1 MDKLKSIIK
10 QTLKEVSIH
19 KGIDGQ
25 FDTALQWIWLF
36 GGKELLKNKLE
47 IYSPSNEFRTF
58 KKAMETGKITIQ
70 DLDKATQGE
79 HGQADNIAFSQTA
92 VWKQDLKPYLDNYN
106 QEKFNNLNIDLEE
119 ESGTGGGA
127 SAGAFS
133 PGEGPQTAEKVKKE
147 GTDAAYKKNTNSKG
161 TTNNIYVKNFKY
173 KLVNQKALNKQAKGI
188 EVKQMWKEN
197 VNEAQL
203 DVDAYIDSLN
213 IDKPELKTFIK
224 SRLEGFDTL
233 EQKLNELLPLLQNAK
248 QKTLDYYKNNPNFNV
263 LYGTDLANDYLN
275 DLINLFKD

>member
-10 QTLKEVSIH
+10 DTLK
-19 KGIDGQ
+19 
-25 FDTALQWIWLF
+25 
-36 GGKELLKNKLE
+36 
-47 IYSPSNEFRTF
+47 
-58 KKAMETGKITIQ
+58 KI
-70 DLDKATQGE
+70 
-79 HGQADNIAFSQTA
+79 S
-92 VWKQDLKPYLDNYN
+92 
-106 QEKFNNLNIDLEE
+106 E

-127 SAGAFS
+127 SAGSFT
-133 PGEGPQTAEKVKKE
+133 PGGGPQT
-147 GTDAAYKKNTNSKG
+147 GTPAAYRKNTNSKG
-161 TTNNIYVKNFKY
+161 TKNIYYY
-173 KLVNQKALNKQAKGI
+173 KLGYKPVNQKKLNQQAKGI

-203 DVDAYIDSLN
+203 DVDTYIDSLN
-213 IDKPELKTFIK
+213 IDTPELKTFIK

-248 QKTLDYYKNNPNFNV
+248 EKTLNYYKDNPNFNV

>member
-133 PGEGPQTAEKVKKE
+133 PGEGPQTATKA

-161 TTNNIYVKNFKY
+161 TTNNYYY
-173 KLVNQKALNKQAKGI
+173 KLGYKPVNQKKLNQQAKGI

-213 IDKPELKTFIK
+213 IDTPELKIFIK

>member
-203 DVDAYIDSLN
+203 DIDAYIDSLN

>member
-10 QTLKEVSIH
+10 DTLK
-19 KGIDGQ
+19 
-25 FDTALQWIWLF
+25 
-36 GGKELLKNKLE
+36 
-47 IYSPSNEFRTF
+47 
-58 KKAMETGKITIQ
+58 KI
-70 DLDKATQGE
+70 
-79 HGQADNIAFSQTA
+79 S
-92 VWKQDLKPYLDNYN
+92 
-106 QEKFNNLNIDLEE
+106 E

-127 SAGAFS
+127 LAGSFT
-133 PGEGPQTAEKVKKE
+133 PGEGPQTATLA

-161 TTNNIYVKNFKY
+161 TTKNYYY
-173 KLVNQKALNKQAKGI
+173 KLGYKPVNQKKLNQQAKGI

-224 SRLEGFDTL
+224 SRLDGFDTL

-248 QKTLDYYKNNPNFNV
+248 QRTLDYYKNKPNFNV

-275 DLINLFKD
+275 DLIDLFKN

>member
-1 MDKLKSIIK
+1 MDKLKRIIK
-10 QTLKEVSIH
+10 QVM
-19 KGIDGQ
+19 
-25 FDTALQWIWLF
+25 
-36 GGKELLKNKLE
+36 
-47 IYSPSNEFRTF
+47 R
-58 KKAMETGKITIQ
+58 
-70 DLDKATQGE
+70 
-79 HGQADNIAFSQTA
+79 
-92 VWKQDLKPYLDNYN
+92 
-106 QEKFNNLNIDLEE
+106 E

-127 SAGAFS
+127 SAGAFI
-133 PGEGPQTAEKVKKE
+133 PGDGPQTATKVE
-147 GTDAAYKKNTNSKG
+147 TDEAYNKNTNSKG
-161 TTNNIYVKNFKY
+161 TKNIYYY
-173 KLVNQKALNKQAKGI
+173 KLGYKPVNQKKLNQQAKGI

-213 IDKPELKTFIK
+213 IDTPELKTFIK

-248 QKTLDYYKNNPNFNV
+248 EKTLNYYKNNPNFNV

>member
-1 MDKLKSIIK
+1 
-10 QTLKEVSIH
+10 V
-19 KGIDGQ
+19 
-25 FDTALQWIWLF
+25 
-36 GGKELLKNKLE
+36 
-47 IYSPSNEFRTF
+47 
-58 KKAMETGKITIQ
+58 
-70 DLDKATQGE
+70 
-79 HGQADNIAFSQTA
+79 
-92 VWKQDLKPYLDNYN
+92 
-106 QEKFNNLNIDLEE
+106 
-119 ESGTGGGA
+119 
-127 SAGAFS
+127 
-133 PGEGPQTAEKVKKE
+133 
-147 GTDAAYKKNTNSKG
+147 
-161 TTNNIYVKNFKY
+161 
-173 KLVNQKALNKQAKGI
+173 KGI

-213 IDKPELKTFIK
+213 IDTPELKIFIK

>member
-1 MDKLKSIIK
+1 MDKLRSIIK
-10 QTLKEVSIH
+10 QVM
-19 KGIDGQ
+19 
-25 FDTALQWIWLF
+25 
-36 GGKELLKNKLE
+36 
-47 IYSPSNEFRTF
+47 R
-58 KKAMETGKITIQ
+58 
-70 DLDKATQGE
+70 
-79 HGQADNIAFSQTA
+79 
-92 VWKQDLKPYLDNYN
+92 
-106 QEKFNNLNIDLEE
+106 E

-133 PGEGPQTAEKVKKE
+133 PGEGPQTATKA

-161 TTNNIYVKNFKY
+161 TTNNYYY
-173 KLVNQKALNKQAKGI
+173 KLGYKPV
-188 EVKQMWKEN
+188 KEN

-224 SRLEGFDTL
+224 SRLDGFDTL

-248 QKTLDYYKNNPNFNV
+248 QRTLDYYKNNPNFNV

>member
-1 MDKLKSIIK
+1 MDKLRDIIK
-10 QTLKEVSIH
+10 KTLKEVSIH
-19 KGIDGQ
+19 KGIDGH

-70 DLDKATQGE
+70 DLDKATQGK
-79 HGQADNIAFSQTA
+79 HGQADDIAFSQTA
-92 VWKQDLKPYLDNYN
+92 IWKQDLKPYLDKYN
-106 QEKFNNLNIDLEE
+106 QEKFNDLNIDLEE

-127 SAGAFS
+127 SAGSFT
-133 PGEGPQTAEKVKKE
+133 PGEGSQV
-147 GTDAAYKKNTNSKG
+147 GTPAAYRKNTNSKG
-161 TTNNIYVKNFKY
+161 TKNIYYY
-173 KLVNQKALNKQAKGI
+173 KLGYKPVNQKKLNKQAKGI

-224 SRLEGFDTL
+224 SRLDGFDTL
-233 EQKLNELLPLLQNAK
+233 EQKLNELLPLLQDAK
-248 QKTLDYYKNNPNFNV
+248 QRTLDYYKNKPNFNV

>member
-1 MDKLKSIIK
+1 MDKLRNIIK
-10 QTLKEVSIH
+10 QVM
-19 KGIDGQ
+19 
-25 FDTALQWIWLF
+25 
-36 GGKELLKNKLE
+36 
-47 IYSPSNEFRTF
+47 R
-58 KKAMETGKITIQ
+58 
-70 DLDKATQGE
+70 
-79 HGQADNIAFSQTA
+79 
-92 VWKQDLKPYLDNYN
+92 
-106 QEKFNNLNIDLEE
+106 E

-127 SAGAFS
+127 SAGAFI
-133 PGEGPQTAEKVKKE
+133 PGDGPQIATKVE
-147 GTDAAYKKNTNSKG
+147 TDEAYNKNTNSKG
-161 TTNNIYVKNFKY
+161 TKNIYYY
-173 KLVNQKALNKQAKGI
+173 KLGYKPVNQKKLNQQAKGI

-213 IDKPELKTFIK
+213 IDTPELKTFIK

-248 QKTLDYYKNNPNFNV
+248 EKTLNYYKDNPNFNV

>member
-127 SAGAFS
+127 SAGAFN

-188 EVKQMWKEN
+188 EVKQMWKKN

>member
-1 MDKLKSIIK
+1 MDKLRSIIK
-10 QTLKEVSIH
+10 QVM
-19 KGIDGQ
+19 
-25 FDTALQWIWLF
+25 
-36 GGKELLKNKLE
+36 
-47 IYSPSNEFRTF
+47 R
-58 KKAMETGKITIQ
+58 
-70 DLDKATQGE
+70 
-79 HGQADNIAFSQTA
+79 
-92 VWKQDLKPYLDNYN
+92 
-106 QEKFNNLNIDLEE
+106 E

-127 SAGAFS
+127 SAGAFI
-133 PGEGPQTAEKVKKE
+133 PGDGPQTAEKLKKE

-161 TTNNIYVKNFKY
+161 TKNIYYY
-173 KLVNQKALNKQAKGI
+173 KLGYKPVNQKKLNQQAKGI

-213 IDKPELKTFIK
+213 IDKPELKIFIK

-248 QKTLDYYKNNPNFNV
+248 QRTLDYYKNKPNFNV

-275 DLINLFKD
+275 DLINLFKN

>member
-127 SAGAFS
+127 SAGAFN

>member
-10 QTLKEVSIH
+10 DTLK
-19 KGIDGQ
+19 
-25 FDTALQWIWLF
+25 
-36 GGKELLKNKLE
+36 
-47 IYSPSNEFRTF
+47 
-58 KKAMETGKITIQ
+58 KI
-70 DLDKATQGE
+70 
-79 HGQADNIAFSQTA
+79 S
-92 VWKQDLKPYLDNYN
+92 
-106 QEKFNNLNIDLEE
+106 E

-133 PGEGPQTAEKVKKE
+133 PGEGPQTATKA

-161 TTNNIYVKNFKY
+161 TTNNYYY
-173 KLVNQKALNKQAKGI
+173 KLGYKPVNQKKLNKQAKGI

-203 DVDAYIDSLN
+203 DVNAYIDSLN

-224 SRLEGFDTL
+224 SRLDGFDTL

-248 QKTLDYYKNNPNFNV
+248 QRTLDYYKNKPNFNV

-275 DLINLFKD
+275 DLINLFKN

>member
-10 QTLKEVSIH
+10 DTLK
-19 KGIDGQ
+19 
-25 FDTALQWIWLF
+25 
-36 GGKELLKNKLE
+36 
-47 IYSPSNEFRTF
+47 
-58 KKAMETGKITIQ
+58 KI
-70 DLDKATQGE
+70 
-79 HGQADNIAFSQTA
+79 S
-92 VWKQDLKPYLDNYN
+92 
-106 QEKFNNLNIDLEE
+106 E

-127 SAGAFS
+127 SAGSFT
-133 PGEGPQTAEKVKKE
+133 PGEGSQV
-147 GTDAAYKKNTNSKG
+147 GTSSAYRKNTNSKG
-161 TTNNIYVKNFKY
+161 TKNIYYY
-173 KLVNQKALNKQAKGI
+173 KLGYKPVNQKKLNKQAKGI

-224 SRLEGFDTL
+224 SRLDGFDTL

-248 QKTLDYYKNNPNFNV
+248 QRTLDYYKNKPSFNV

-275 DLINLFKD
+275 DLINLFKN

>member
-133 PGEGPQTAEKVKKE
+133 PGEGPQTATKA

-161 TTNNIYVKNFKY
+161 TTNNYYY
-173 KLVNQKALNKQAKGI
+173 KLGYKPVNQKKLNQQAKGI

-213 IDKPELKTFIK
+213 IDTPELKIFIK

-248 QKTLDYYKNNPNFNV
+248 EKTLNYYKDKPSFNV

>member
-1 MDKLKSIIK
+1 MDKLRNIIK
-10 QTLKEVSIH
+10 KTLKEVSIH

-36 GGKELLKNKLE
+36 GGKEFLQNKLN
-47 IYSPSNEFRTF
+47 IYHPANEFRFF
-58 KKAMETGKITIQ
+58 KKAMENGDITIA
-70 DLDKATQGE
+70 DLDKVTKDG
-79 HGQADNIAFSQTA
+79 HGQADNIPFSQTA
-92 VWKQDLKPYLDNYN
+92 VWKQDLKPYLDNYK

-127 SAGAFS
+127 SAGAFI
-133 PGEGPQTAEKVKKE
+133 PGDGPQTAEKVKKE

-248 QKTLDYYKNNPNFNV
+248 EKTLNYYKDNPNFNV

>member
-133 PGEGPQTAEKVKKE
+133 PGEGPQTATKA

-161 TTNNIYVKNFKY
+161 TTNNYYY
-173 KLVNQKALNKQAKGI
+173 KLGYKPVNQKKLNQQAKGI

-213 IDKPELKTFIK
+213 IDTPELKIFIK

-248 QKTLDYYKNNPNFNV
+248 EKTLNYYKDNPNFNV

>member
-1 MDKLKSIIK
+1 MDNLKRIIK
-10 QTLKEVSIH
+10 DTLK
-19 KGIDGQ
+19 
-25 FDTALQWIWLF
+25 
-36 GGKELLKNKLE
+36 
-47 IYSPSNEFRTF
+47 
-58 KKAMETGKITIQ
+58 KI
-70 DLDKATQGE
+70 
-79 HGQADNIAFSQTA
+79 S
-92 VWKQDLKPYLDNYN
+92 
-106 QEKFNNLNIDLEE
+106 E

-248 QKTLDYYKNNPNFNV
+248 ERTLNYYKNKPNFNV

-275 DLINLFKD
+275 DLINLFKN

>member
-188 EVKQMWKEN
+188 EVKQMWKKN

>member
-1 MDKLKSIIK
+1 MDNLKRIIK
-10 QTLKEVSIH
+10 DTLK
-19 KGIDGQ
+19 
-25 FDTALQWIWLF
+25 
-36 GGKELLKNKLE
+36 
-47 IYSPSNEFRTF
+47 
-58 KKAMETGKITIQ
+58 KI
-70 DLDKATQGE
+70 
-79 HGQADNIAFSQTA
+79 S
-92 VWKQDLKPYLDNYN
+92 
-106 QEKFNNLNIDLEE
+106 E